1 MYSKIIVPLDGST
14 AAECALP
21 LVRGLARRLA
31 IPVQLLSVID
41 LREISR
47 QVSAAEGLFLDRLAE
62 DESRHSA
69 EYLGKMATS
78 LGGVA
83 VTTQCDTGSAAET
96 IVETAAADKNSLIIM
111 ATHGRSGLN
120 RFLLGSVAEKVLRG
134 SANPLLLVKASE
146 SIATQGE
153 AALNSIVVPLDGSD
167 LAERVLP
174 AVAELAQKLD
184 LEVFLMRA
192 YAIPYGAYS
201 AGEGFYDP
209 VHLEGL
215 LAMLKQETF
224 DYLES
229 KVAELKRRGV
239 AKVSYVAK
247 EGLSADEIIKFA
259 RETPANLVAMSSHGR
274 SGIKRW
280 VLGSVT
286 ETVVR
291 HSGDPVLVLRAAS

>member
-21 LVRGLARRLA
+21 LVRALARRLA
-31 IPVQLLSVID
+31 IPVQLLGVID
-41 LREISR
+41 LHEISR
-47 QVSAAEGLFLDRLAE
+47 DVSAAEGLFLDELVKDQSQR
-62 DESRHSA
+62 SA
-69 EYLGKMATS
+69 EYLGKIAKSFAAGTAT
-78 LGGVA
+78 A
-83 VTTQCDTGSAAET
+83 RCERASAAET
-96 IVETAAADKNSLIIM
+96 IIETAAADKNSLIVM

-134 SANPLLLVKASE
+134 SANPLLLVKAIEPIVPESE
-146 SIATQGE
+146 APLT
-153 AALNSIVVPLDGSD
+153 SIVVPLDGSD
-167 LAERVLP
+167 LAESVLP
-174 AVAELAQKLD
+174 MVTELALKLD

-209 VHLEGL
+209 VHLEAFL
-215 LAMLKQETF
+215 TMLKQETF
-224 DYLES
+224 DYLER
-229 KVAELKRRGV
+229 KVAELKRTGL
-239 AKVSYVAK
+239 KVSYVAK

-274 SGIKRW
+274 SGIRRW

-291 HSGDPVLVLRAAS
+291 HSGDPVLVLRAAG

>member
-1 MYSKIIVPLDGST
+1 MYSKIIVPLDGSA

-31 IPVQLLSVID
+31 VPVQLLSVID
-41 LREISR
+41 LHEISR
-47 QVSAAEGLFLDRLAE
+47 NVSAAEGLFLDRLLE
-62 DESRHSA
+62 DGAKHSA
-69 EYLGKMATS
+69 EYLDTIAKS
-78 LGGVA
+78 LGA
-83 VTTQCDTGSAAET
+83 HTVTTVCARGNAAET
-96 IVETAAADKNSLIIM
+96 VIDTAAADKNALIVM
-111 ATHGRSGLN
+111 GTHGRSGLN

-134 SANPLLLVKASE
+134 SANPLLLVKATE
-146 SIATQGE
+146 PIATQGE
-153 AALNSIVVPLDGSD
+153 ALLKSIVVPLDGSD

-174 AVAELAQKLD
+174 AVTELARKLE
-184 LEVFLMRA
+184 LEVFLVRA

-209 VHLEGL
+209 VHLESFL
-215 LAMLKQETF
+215 TMLKQETF
-224 DYLES
+224 DYLEA
-229 KVAELKRRGV
+229 KVAGLKRAGIT
-239 AKVSYVAK
+239 ASFVAK

-291 HSGDPVLVLRAAS
+291 HSGDPVLVLRAAE